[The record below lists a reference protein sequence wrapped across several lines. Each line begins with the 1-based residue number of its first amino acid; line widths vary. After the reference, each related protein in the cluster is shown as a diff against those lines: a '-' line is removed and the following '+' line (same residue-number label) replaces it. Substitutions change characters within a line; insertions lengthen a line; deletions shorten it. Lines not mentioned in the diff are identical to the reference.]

1 MKGIDLDD
9 GRLSVEFPYDEAQPT
24 RWQHYANLLLAI
36 DSKAK
41 AAKRVNA
48 TLVEPA
54 DSEMKYFCR
63 GFLLQ
68 LGLGGPQYKELRSVL
83 LGHLHGFA
91 AFRTGKRWMR
101 TGRSTQTCA
110 GRCGKRIRKHKAR

>member
-1 MKGIDLDD
+1 M
-9 GRLSVEFPYDEAQPT
+9 
-24 RWQHYANLLLAI
+24 
-36 DSKAK
+36 
-41 AAKRVNA
+41 NA

-91 AFRTGKRWMR
+91 AFRTVEKMGRAPAEVRRPAQADAGSGFGSTKRGER
-101 TGRSTQTCA
+101 A
-110 GRCGKRIRKHKAR
+110 